1 MLVAIVGFVAAN
13 FQLWH
18 RHETVGCLRLT
29 GQCPGVL
36 LEQWSDAIN
45 KKEIVLNSCVA
56 VLRFSFETMFS
67 KYLT

>member
-1 MLVAIVGFVAAN
+1 MVVAIVGFVAAN

-36 LEQWSDAIN
+36 LEQWSAVVD
-45 KKEIVLNSCVA
+45 KKESIIKG
-56 VLRFSFETMFS
+56 
-67 KYLT
+67 KY